1 MRGPFAMNEDPQIG
15 IFAKQ
20 SPCCAGMV
28 KMNVRQQD
36 GFEIRDRKSARHHLP
51 SQSFQSGCRPRV
63 ENGGVAAGF
72 KKNSADRMRPAHP
85 VEIEY
90 RRGIHLMEW
99 YGSIGASDKLL
110 NGDSRQGSLHRNHNY
125 PSLSP
130 REVNT

>member
-1 MRGPFAMNEDPQIG
+1 MRRSFTMYEDSQIG

-36 GFEIRDRKSARHHLP
+36 GFQIRDRKSARQHLP
-51 SQSFQSGCRPRV
+51 AQSFQSRCRPRV
-63 ENGGVAAGF
+63 KNGVVAARF
-72 KKNSADRMRPAHP
+72 KKYSADRVRPAHP

-99 YGSIGASDKLL
+99 YGSISVQT
-110 NGDSRQGSLHRNHNY
+110 NCWSGDSRLARCRNDNFV
-125 PSLSP
+125 PA
-130 REVNT
+130 